1 MTPKYYLAAALSLAA
16 ATVPASGAMAYS
28 ALYAFGDSLS
38 DAGNVY
44 VFTGGAQPAA
54 PYYAGEY
61 SNGLNWIQDASIKL
75 GLAPAAP
82 SLLGGND
89 YAWGGAT
96 TGYAPTSGGSPVPSL
111 TTQVGQFIA
120 GLGANP
126 APSTGLYTVWAG
138 ANDISAI
145 ITGGITGITAVSDAQ
160 GAAATEAAAIQALA
174 NKGATTFIVPLVPD
188 LGLTPRLI
196 AGGPLAEQFG
206 TFLASTYNSALEA
219 DLQGLESTPGIHLRI
234 ADTFT
239 LLDQVVASPAS
250 YHFTDVS
257 DPCYVGAYTG
267 GGTVCGSPN
276 SYVFWDQLH
285 PTAAADVIITDAALP
300 EPGPLAVLPLALLAL
315 IWTRGRAR
323 RTV

>member
-1 MTPKYYLAAALSLAA
+1 VKPTHYLVAALSLAA

-28 ALYAFGDSLS
+28 ALYSFGDSLS

-44 VFTGGAQPAA
+44 LYTGGAQPAA

-61 SNGLNWIQDASIKL
+61 SNGLNWIQDASIQL
-75 GLAPAAP
+75 GLAPAVP

-96 TGYAPTSGGSPVPSL
+96 TGYGPTSVGSAVPSL

-120 GLGANP
+120 GLGTNP
-126 APSTGLYTVWAG
+126 APSTGLYTVWIG

-145 ITGGITGITAVSDAQ
+145 ITGGITGATAVADAQ

-196 AGGPLAEQFG
+196 AGGPLAQQFG
-206 TFLASTYNSALEA
+206 TFLSETYNTALES
-219 DLQGLESTPGIHLRI
+219 DLLGVENTPGIHLRI
-234 ADTFT
+234 ADTFS
-239 LLDQVVASPAS
+239 LLDEVVASPAS
-250 YHFTDVS
+250 FDFTDVS

-267 GGTVCGSPN
+267 GGTVCGSPDQ
-276 SYVFWDQLH
+276 YVFWDQLH
-285 PTAAADVIITDAALP
+285 PTAAADVVITDAALP
-300 EPGPLAVLPLALLAL
+300 EPASLALFGLGLLAL
-315 IWTRGRAR
+315 AWTRGRAQR
-323 RTV
+323 AG